1 MQKQTKRHALEPIK
15 LDAYRPLREVVSEAL
30 RQAIKDGV
38 LKPGE
43 RLMEIQLAEE
53 LGVSRTPIREALIE
67 LSKSKIVKI
76 YPQKGSYVSLID
88 WELVEEALFM
98 RLTLEKAV
106 VRLACQ
112 GIEEEKIQE
121 LEKNVKLQKFYI
133 DNNEAGELLELD
145 NQFHK
150 ELFAITNKIHIYRL
164 MSVMMLH
171 FDRLRTLRTKA
182 VDQRYVIE
190 DHLKILEA
198 IRNKRPLEG
207 EQVMERHLTRYIID
221 EKIVKE
227 KYPQY
232 FEIVEE

>member
-1 MQKQTKRHALEPIK
+1 MRVLKENIVMLELEPGSRI
-15 LDAYRPLREVVSEAL
+15 SENELAS
-30 RQAIKDGV
+30 
-38 LKPGE
+38 
-43 RLMEIQLAEE
+43 EI
-53 LGVSRTPIREALIE
+53 GVSRTPIREALIE

>member
-1 MQKQTKRHALEPIK
+1 MPV
-15 LDAYRPLREVVSEAL
+15 RE
-30 RQAIKDGV
+30 
-38 LKPGE
+38 
-43 RLMEIQLAEE
+43 
-53 LGVSRTPIREALIE
+53 SR
-67 LSKSKIVKI
+67 
-76 YPQKGSYVSLID
+76 
-88 WELVEEALFM
+88 
-98 RLTLEKAV
+98 
-106 VRLACQ
+106 
-112 GIEEEKIQE
+112 EEKIQE

>member
-1 MQKQTKRHALEPIK
+1 MIVKKRYGRETGREYSLRVLEENIVMLELEPGSRI
-15 LDAYRPLREVVSEAL
+15 SENELAS
-30 RQAIKDGV
+30 
-38 LKPGE
+38 
-43 RLMEIQLAEE
+43 EI
-53 LGVSRTPIREALIE
+53 GVSRTPIREALIE

>member
-1 MQKQTKRHALEPIK
+1 MIVKKCYVRETGREYALRVLKENIVMLELEPGSRI
-15 LDAYRPLREVVSEAL
+15 SENELAS
-30 RQAIKDGV
+30 
-38 LKPGE
+38 
-43 RLMEIQLAEE
+43 EI
-53 LGVSRTPIREALIE
+53 GVSRTPIREALIE

>member
-1 MQKQTKRHALEPIK
+1 MIVKKSYGRETGREYALRVLKENIVMLELEPGSRI
-15 LDAYRPLREVVSEAL
+15 SENELAS
-30 RQAIKDGV
+30 
-38 LKPGE
+38 
-43 RLMEIQLAEE
+43 EI
-53 LGVSRTPIREALIE
+53 GVSRTPIREALIE

>member
-1 MQKQTKRHALEPIK
+1 MIVKKRYGRETGREYALRVLKENIVMLELEPGSRI
-15 LDAYRPLREVVSEAL
+15 SENELAS
-30 RQAIKDGV
+30 
-38 LKPGE
+38 
-43 RLMEIQLAEE
+43 EI
-53 LGVSRTPIREALIE
+53 GVSRTPIREALIE

-98 RLTLEKAV
+98 RRTLEKAV

-190 DHLKILEA
+190 DHLKILKA
-198 IRNKRPLEG
+198 IRNKRPVEG

>member
-1 MQKQTKRHALEPIK
+1 MLELEPGSRI
-15 LDAYRPLREVVSEAL
+15 SENELAS
-30 RQAIKDGV
+30 
-38 LKPGE
+38 
-43 RLMEIQLAEE
+43 EI
-53 LGVSRTPIREALIE
+53 GVSRTPIREALIE

>member
-1 MQKQTKRHALEPIK
+1 MLELEPGSRI
-15 LDAYRPLREVVSEAL
+15 SENELAS
-30 RQAIKDGV
+30 
-38 LKPGE
+38 
-43 RLMEIQLAEE
+43 EI
-53 LGVSRTPIREALIE
+53 GVSRTPIREALIE

-227 KYPQY
+227 NIRNILKLWRNR
-232 FEIVEE
+232 